1 MMSGWKLPAI
11 SRERARAASKRVLR
25 VGAVLIALICFGC
38 LAWQIAGLSAGG
50 AGTTITEADG
60 RSREEVQAELD
71 RLVQENM
78 MTVSLAPTAQL
89 DDEGNLRVNV
99 INDEEN
105 SFPQRFSVIQNDRQL
120 YRSSV
125 IEPGECIEFCRVED
139 IEVGD
144 AYVEIQALDRDTNM
158 PHGNPTRVKVSVV
171 KKDG

>member
-1 MMSGWKLPAI
+1 MTDTAAATCEDRRRKIGRIGQIVALIILLLCILFLGWKVLQFGKADEGAI
-11 SRERARAASKRVLR
+11 VTQYE
-25 VGAVLIALICFGC
+25 GM
-38 LAWQIAGLSAGG
+38 
-50 AGTTITEADG
+50 T
-60 RSREEVQAELD
+60 REEIQAELD
-71 RLVQENM
+71 RTVRENM

-99 INDEEN
+99 VNDEEN

-144 AYVEIQALDRDTNM
+144 AYVEIQALDRDTKM
-158 PHGNPTRVKVSVV
+158 AHGNPTRVKVSVV